1 MAAELGRYRCRSWP
15 RAPDPWATCRVP
27 SRRTRLAQLKQTL
40 HEKRLES
47 YPNLVKA
54 AKPLALYLSRIEES
68 SPGDIIEKLKE
79 MGLAMRNWYLDE
91 GGGLLLSAQTRDAY
105 FLLARALTRA
115 CAVQGSLR
123 FPKRGAWLEVSQEK
137 VQKYGKELRLP
148 KATRLRK
155 WQNARL
161 RNGITQGQWRSGRSA
176 SFPHLGSNLNAWHPS
191 SAISFTCSGWQVT
204 LERSSPRIS
213 RFVEIRPSTTP
224 FGRGEDKFQNLRSR
238 LRFHSVVPYGM
249 WLGRRYEDI

>member
-1 MAAELGRYRCRSWP
+1 MRAGRWRLGVLLSLVVLSCFLAACAKDAALDGRLSAMTPDERKEFKESLEVRKLTLEVEALASRPLSWLPSWVVTAVGPGLGLLIPGLLAVYL
-15 RAPDPWATCRVP
+15 

-176 SFPHLGSNLNAWHPS
+176 S
-191 SAISFTCSGWQVT
+191 
-204 LERSSPRIS
+204 SPI
-213 RFVEIRPSTTP
+213 
-224 FGRGEDKFQNLRSR
+224 
-238 LRFHSVVPYGM
+238 
-249 WLGRRYEDI
+249 